1 MERGGLR
8 RGLGEV
14 ALAREAHDVAGP
26 RALGAGGEEIGEL
39 SNMFKRLNT
48 FYQEY
53 LETFLTRFTSMFEP
67 AMLIFMGLAIGV
79 MVIGLF
85 LPIFE
90 ISQIGG

>member
-1 MERGGLR
+1 
-8 RGLGEV
+8 
-14 ALAREAHDVAGP
+14 
-26 RALGAGGEEIGEL
+26 
-39 SNMFKRLNT
+39 MFKRLNT

-67 AMLIFMGLAIGV
+67 AMLIFMGIAIGV

-90 ISQIGG
+90 ISQVAN